1 MPRKPQYL
9 TGLPQSMSRE
19 HMRKS
24 DTSKGEEM
32 EGRVLEASN
41 MTDECMIHG
50 NVILLKQLRLTEIK

>member
-1 MPRKPQYL
+1 
-9 TGLPQSMSRE
+9 
-19 HMRKS
+19 MRKS

-50 NVILLKQLRLTEIK
+50 NVILLKQLRLTEIE